1 MWQLNM
7 GLIRVKKAFTLIEL
21 IIVIILISTTYFL
34 VFANNTFK
42 MKKDEKKVTLLNLKE
57 YLLNNFEFEK
67 ELSFLCIEENFS
79 CYMKIDGILNKDFK
93 ITKFFKTKP
102 DIYEYK
108 KDERKVEFEELR
120 VDNTNHNVIFELKI
134 NSDYKTNEFIADTLD
149 SGVFVFN
156 SIFTKPKIYK
166 SLYESMDTF
175 KINQEEVKNA
185 F

>member
-21 IIVIILISTTYFL
+21 IIVIVLISTTYFL
-34 VFANNTFK
+34 VFSNDSFNV
-42 MKKDEKKVTLLNLKE
+42 KKNERILDLFNLKE
-57 YLLNNFEFEK
+57 YLLNNFEFER
-67 ELSFLCIEENFS
+67 ELSFLCIEDDFS
-79 CYMKIDGILNKDFK
+79 CYIKKDGILDKDFK
-93 ITKFFKTKP
+93 VTNFFKTKP
-102 DIYEYK
+102 YIYEYNS
-108 KDERKVEFEELR
+108 DERKVELEELR
-120 VDNTNHNVIFELKI
+120 VDNANYNVIFELKI

-166 SLYESMDTF
+166 SLNESF
-175 KINQEEVKNA
+175 EVFNINKTKVKDA

>member
-21 IIVIILISTTYFL
+21 IIVIVLISTTYFL
-34 VFANNTFK
+34 VFSNSTFNI
-42 MKKDEKKVTLLNLKE
+42 KKDVKKLNLSNLKE

-67 ELSFLCIEENFS
+67 ELSFSCIEENFS
-79 CYMKIDGILNKDFK
+79 CYVKVDGKLDKDFK
-93 ITKFFKTKP
+93 VTNFFKTKP
-102 DIYEYK
+102 YIYEYNS
-108 KDERKVEFEELR
+108 DERKVEFEKLR
-120 VDNTNHNVIFELKI
+120 VDNANHNVIFELKI

-149 SGVFVFN
+149 SGIFVFN

-166 SLYESMDTF
+166 FLYESMDTF
-175 KINQEEVKNA
+175 KINQKEVRDA

>member
-21 IIVIILISTTYFL
+21 IIVIVLISTSYFL
-34 VFANNTFK
+34 VFSNSFSV
-42 MKKDEKKVTLLNLKE
+42 KKDEKILDLFNLKE

-67 ELSFLCIEENFS
+67 ELSFLCIEDDFS
-79 CYMKIDGILNKDFK
+79 CYIKTDAILNKDFK
-93 ITKFFKTKP
+93 VTNFFKTKP
-102 DIYEYK
+102 NIYRYNS
-108 KDERKVEFEELR
+108 DEEKVEFEELR
-120 VDNTNHNVIFELKI
+120 VNNTNHNVIFELKI

-149 SGVFVFN
+149 SGIFVFN

-166 SLYESMDTF
+166 SLNESF
-175 KINQEEVKNA
+175 EIFNINKTKVKDA

>member
-1 MWQLNM
+1 MK
-7 GLIRVKKAFTLIEL
+7 LIRVKKAFTLIEL
-21 IIVIILISTTYFL
+21 IIVIVLISTTYFL
-34 VFANNTFK
+34 VFSNNSFSV
-42 MKKDEKKVTLLNLKE
+42 KKNEKILDLLNLKE

-67 ELSFLCIEENFS
+67 ELSFLCIEDDFS
-79 CYMKIDGILNKDFK
+79 CYVKKDGILNKDFK
-93 ITKFFKTKP
+93 VTNFYKIKP
-102 DIYEYK
+102 DIYEYNS
-108 KDERKVEFEELR
+108 DERKVKFEELR

-166 SLYESMDTF
+166 SLNESF
-175 KINQEEVKNA
+175 EVFNINKTKVKDA

>member
-34 VFANNTFK
+34 VFSNSTFK
-42 MKKDEKKVTLLNLKE
+42 MKEDEKKMTLSNLKE

-79 CYMKIDGILNKDFK
+79 CYIKIDGILNKDFK
-93 ITKFFKTKP
+93 ITKFFKIKP
-102 DIYEYK
+102 NIYEYNS
-108 KDERKVEFEELR
+108 DERKVEFEELR
-120 VDNTNHNVIFELKI
+120 VDNVNHNVIFELKI

-149 SGVFVFN
+149 SEIFVFN

-166 SLYESMDTF
+166 FLYESMDTF